1 LARSLGDKVATPRP
15 GLSEHAI
22 AVARSWA
29 SSHGYQPPA
38 MYDEGD
44 PTPAVPSRQIKADL
58 RGEKRLD
65 MAYTVLT
72 ARRDGI
78 ALPSIAPRG
87 TKPEAW
93 ERAGDL
99 LLKDMLCGNSHPDGP
114 ARRDYVI

>member
-1 LARSLGDKVATPRP
+1 GHQIGADGHRLAALLSDDCDATAPANLVADLRRLARSLGDKVATPRP

-87 TKPEAW
+87 
-93 ERAGDL
+93 
-99 LLKDMLCGNSHPDGP
+99 
-114 ARRDYVI
+114 